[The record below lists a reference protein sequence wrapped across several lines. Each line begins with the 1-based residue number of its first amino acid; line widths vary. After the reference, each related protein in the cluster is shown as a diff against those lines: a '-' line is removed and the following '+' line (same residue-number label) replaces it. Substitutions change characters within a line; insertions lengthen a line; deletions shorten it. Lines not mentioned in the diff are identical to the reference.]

1 MGPGSGSAA
10 PAARQVTRSPGLRS
24 KVSLVLENL
33 ARAAEGRT
41 LQGGGEAGLTRVI
54 SSRAWA
60 EGARR
65 RKGERVGAGGVR
77 GFAERES
84 EEQGEECLRDGGR
97 ARDLC
102 PAASSEGRPVGG
114 SVSLRGMGG
123 PRRHC
128 DVFPFRRA
136 EDIG

>member
-1 MGPGSGSAA
+1 M
-10 PAARQVTRSPGLRS
+10 TRSPGLRS

-84 EEQGEECLRDGGR
+84 KSKERNVYVMVVVRETCVLQRPLRDALWAAPCHCGGWEGHEDT
-97 ARDLC
+97 AM
-102 PAASSEGRPVGG
+102 SSRFAGQRT
-114 SVSLRGMGG
+114 
-123 PRRHC
+123 
-128 DVFPFRRA
+128 
-136 EDIG
+136 